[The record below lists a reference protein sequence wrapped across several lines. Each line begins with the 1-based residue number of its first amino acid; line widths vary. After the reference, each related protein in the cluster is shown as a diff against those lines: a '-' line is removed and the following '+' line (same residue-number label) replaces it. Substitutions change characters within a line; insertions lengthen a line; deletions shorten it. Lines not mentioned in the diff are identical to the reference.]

1 MLNSKKDEH
10 THNKAEGIEKFTET
24 LEIGSMRKK
33 AHTHIHICSYIE
45 KAFSATAAEAAA
57 TATVARKSI
66 TVEKKTMTLVDMQF
80 I

>member
-33 AHTHIHICSYIE
+33 AHIHICTCIE
-45 KAFSATAAEAAA
+45 KACSATAAEAAA

-66 TVEKKTMTLVDMQF
+66 TVKKNNDAC
-80 I
+80 